1 MTVSLQVLSC
11 FAVLVGGVEWW
22 LAIRRTV
29 AVLKRERLVIGLTVF
44 LETFLAF
51 TVAYV
56 SIRELP
62 TLDSFIVYGFY
73 CLGGALG
80 SMLPMRSR
88 V

>member
-1 MTVSLQVLSC
+1 MMTLQVLSC
-11 FAVLVGGVEWW
+11 GAVFVGGLEWW

-29 AVLKRERLVIGLTVF
+29 AVVQRERCLIGLTVF

-51 TVAYV
+51 TVAFV

-62 TLDSFIVYGFY
+62 VLESFIVYGFY

-88 V
+88 CR